1 MEFIISGLVLG
12 FLTSFH
18 CIGMCGPIAIALPLH
33 GNSKLQKLIGGI
45 LYNLG
50 RTTTYIIFGFFFGL
64 LGQSLGALGFQR
76 WVSITAGVLI
86 IITVLSPS
94 LFRSNFITSGI
105 FNSLLSKV
113 KFALKK
119 LFSTRSHGSL
129 YSIGLLNGLL
139 PCGPLYMAFI
149 ISTGT
154 GNTVNAAIFM
164 LMYGLGT
171 IPLLFLI
178 TILGNFISMS
188 VRNKINNLLPVLIV
202 IIGILFILRG
212 LNLGIPYLS
221 PKEEM
226 IQKKIEKTIDSQ
238 KPQSL
243 PSIDHNY

>member
-1 MEFIISGLVLG
+1 MEFILSGLILG

-18 CIGMCGPIAIALPLH
+18 CAGMCGPIAIALPLN
-33 GNSKLQKLIGGI
+33 GSNKLQKLFGGI

-50 RTTTYIIFGFFFGL
+50 RTTTYLIFGFIFGL

-76 WVSITAGVLI
+76 WVSIITGILM
-86 IITVLSPS
+86 IITVLFPS
-94 LFRSNFITSGI
+94 LFRSNFNKPGI
-105 FNSLLSKV
+105 FYFSLSKV
-113 KFALKK
+113 KLTLRK
-119 LFSTRSHGSL
+119 LFLIRSYGSL
-129 YSIGLLNGLL
+129 YLIGLINGLL
-139 PCGPLYMAFI
+139 PCGPLYLAFI

-154 GNTVNAAIFM
+154 GNTFNSTIFM

-171 IPLLFLI
+171 IPLLFSI
-178 TILGNFISMS
+178 TLLGNFISMT